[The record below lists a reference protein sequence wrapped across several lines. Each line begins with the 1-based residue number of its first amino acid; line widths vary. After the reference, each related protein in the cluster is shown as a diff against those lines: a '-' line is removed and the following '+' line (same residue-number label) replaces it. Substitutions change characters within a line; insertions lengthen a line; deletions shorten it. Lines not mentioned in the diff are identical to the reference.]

1 MTRSFCN
8 NDTRDS
14 FARNIAPVLN
24 DLAAENEKAT
34 YGNRIYEMSFSTEGK
49 EALRSFYA
57 DTCEEMTDGDIK
69 WFETICKE
77 ASESYAYWN
86 AKADEARKQ
95 EGEDYDNSYE
105 LSREAEDCENRAE
118 EVLRDISGEIFEWV
132 MGESSY
138 IELDNESA
146 TDAGEYRRVYIYLNE
161 LLWKEGQGK
170 NRLSQTACDIIES
183 ATSGWKDAQ
192 DYCH

>member
-170 NRLSQTACDIIES
+170 NRLSQTAYDIIES
-183 ATSGWKDAQ
+183 ATSDWKDAQ